1 MVVRNPIDAFILRRL
16 GEKNLQPSP
25 EANRRTLIR
34 RLYFNLLGLP
44 PRPKEVESF
53 VSDPD
58 PKAYEKLVDKLLA
71 SPHYGERFARHWLDI
86 SHYADTHGFERDKLR
101 PNAWPYRDYVIKA
114 FNTDKPYNL
123 FLQEQI
129 AGDALWPEDKDAIVA
144 TGFLAAGPW
153 DFVGQMETKSPVL
166 RRRSRS
172 LDLDDMLTQVMT
184 ATTAITINCARCH
197 DHNAD
202 AFTSWMAGGGIRGGV
217 SYGATDE
224 LGWKAAVNPTYS
236 YDFHATALHLLGL
249 DHKRLIY
256 HKNGV
261 ERGITDDQG
270 NVIRELLV

>member
-1 MVVRNPIDAFILRRL
+1 
-16 GEKNLQPSP
+16 
-25 EANRRTLIR
+25 
-34 RLYFNLLGLP
+34 
-44 PRPKEVESF
+44 
-53 VSDPD
+53 
-58 PKAYEKLVDKLLA
+58 
-71 SPHYGERFARHWLDI
+71 PHYGERFARHWLDI